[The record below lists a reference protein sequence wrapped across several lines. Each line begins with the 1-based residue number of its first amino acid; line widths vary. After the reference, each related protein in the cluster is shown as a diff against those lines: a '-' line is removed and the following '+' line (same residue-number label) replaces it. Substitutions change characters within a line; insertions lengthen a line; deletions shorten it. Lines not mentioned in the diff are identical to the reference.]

1 MDENKLV
8 KDNGGAP
15 DAPQD
20 VQTERELI
28 DSLQRRIDA
37 MERREA
43 ELKARRL
50 VLHGVLT
57 AVLLVAILLAAPRVR
72 AAVKTLDQ
80 VSSTVQKYSLQ
91 LKELDPQKLEGAI
104 KVINVLD
111 TDALDK
117 AGEELDG
124 IDLDTIMTQFGRLES
139 VGGDLSELKSAIYI
153 IGTAIARI
161 VAGYQ

>member
-1 MDENKLV
+1 MDENKLM
-8 KDNGGAP
+8 KDSVGAP

-20 VQTERELI
+20 AQTERELI
-28 DSLQRRIDA
+28 AALQRRIDA
-37 MERREA
+37 LEHRAAEA
-43 ELKARRL
+43 KARRL
-50 VLHGVLT
+50 VINSVVAAL
-57 AVLLVAILLAAPRVR
+57 LLVAILLAAPRVR

-80 VSSTVQKYSLQ
+80 VSASVQKYSLQ
-91 LKELDPQKLEGAI
+91 LKELDPQKLQGAI
-104 KVINVLD
+104 KVINGLD
-111 TDALDK
+111 TDALNK
-117 AGEELDG
+117 AGEELDD

>member
-28 DSLQRRIDA
+28 VSLQRRIDA

-57 AVLLVAILLAAPRVR
+57 VVLLVAILLAAPRVR

-91 LKELDPQKLEGAI
+91 LKELDPQKLQGAI
-104 KVINVLD
+104 KVINGLD

>member
-8 KDNGGAP
+8 NDNGGAP

-20 VQTERELI
+20 AQTERELI

-57 AVLLVAILLAAPRVR
+57 VVLLVAILLAAPRVR

-91 LKELDPQKLEGAI
+91 LKELDPQKLQGAI
-104 KVINVLD
+104 KVINGLD

>member
-1 MDENKLV
+1 MDENKLM
-8 KDNGGAP
+8 KDNGAAS
-15 DAPQD
+15 DAVQD
-20 VQTERELI
+20 AQTDRELI
-28 DSLQRRIDA
+28 DALQRRIDA
-37 MERREA
+37 LERREA
-43 ELKARRL
+43 ELKARRM
-50 VLHGVLT
+50 VLNSVV
-57 AVLLVAILLAAPRVR
+57 AVVLLVAILLAAPRVR

-91 LKELDPQKLEGAI
+91 LKELDPKKLQGVI
-104 KVINVLD
+104 KVINGLD

-117 AGEELDG
+117 AGKELDN

-153 IGTAIARI
+153 LGTAIARI

>member
-104 KVINVLD
+104 KVINGLD

>member
-1 MDENKLV
+1 M
-8 KDNGGAP
+8 
-15 DAPQD
+15 
-20 VQTERELI
+20 
-28 DSLQRRIDA
+28 
-37 MERREA
+37 
-43 ELKARRL
+43 
-50 VLHGVLT
+50 
-57 AVLLVAILLAAPRVR
+57 VAILLAAPRVR

-91 LKELDPQKLEGAI
+91 LKELDPQKLQGAI
-104 KVINVLD
+104 KVINGLD

-117 AGEELDG
+117 AGEEMDG

>member
-15 DAPQD
+15 DAPKD

-57 AVLLVAILLAAPRVR
+57 VVLLVAILLAAPRVR

-91 LKELDPQKLEGAI
+91 LKELDPQKLQGAI
-104 KVINVLD
+104 KVINGLD

>member
-8 KDNGGAP
+8 KDNGGVP

-57 AVLLVAILLAAPRVR
+57 IVLLVAILLAAPRVR

-91 LKELDPQKLEGAI
+91 LKELDPQKLQGAI
-104 KVINVLD
+104 KVINGLD

>member
-1 MDENKLV
+1 METIEK
-8 KDNGGAP
+8 KTAP
-15 DAPQD
+15 AESPE
-20 VQTERELI
+20 TEWEI
-28 DSLQRRIDA
+28 IETLQKRIEA

-43 ELKARRL
+43 ERRARTVKCWCIACVVLVIL
-50 VLHGVLT
+50 VL
-57 AVLLVAILLAAPRVR
+57 ISMPRVR
-72 AAVKTLDQ
+72 TAARTLEE
-80 VSSTVQKYSLQ
+80 VSTTVQHYSSQ
-91 LKELDPQKLEGAI
+91 LKELDPQKLQGAI
-104 KVINVLD
+104 KVINGLD

>member
-15 DAPQD
+15 DVPQD
-20 VQTERELI
+20 AQTERELI

-43 ELKARRL
+43 EFKARRL
-50 VLHGVLT
+50 VLHGVLA

-91 LKELDPQKLEGAI
+91 LKELDPQKLQGAI
-104 KVINVLD
+104 KVINGLD

>member
-20 VQTERELI
+20 AQTERELI
-28 DSLQRRIDA
+28 ASLQRRIDA

-57 AVLLVAILLAAPRVR
+57 VVLLVAILLAAPRVR

-91 LKELDPQKLEGAI
+91 LKELDPQKLQGAI
-104 KVINVLD
+104 KVINGLD

>member
-8 KDNGGAP
+8 KDNGGTP

-20 VQTERELI
+20 AQTERELI

-57 AVLLVAILLAAPRVR
+57 IVLLVAILLAAPRVR

-91 LKELDPQKLEGAI
+91 LKELDPQKLQGAI
-104 KVINVLD
+104 KVINGLD

>member
-8 KDNGGAP
+8 KDNGGAL

-20 VQTERELI
+20 AQTERELI

-43 ELKARRL
+43 EFKARRL
-50 VLHGVLT
+50 VLHDVLA

-91 LKELDPQKLEGAI
+91 LKELDPQKLQGAI
-104 KVINVLD
+104 KVINGLD